1 MVDGVKGELEESP
14 MTKAQALECGL
25 APTGLTDRDVLSI
38 STIQELEDVTR
49 NKTSLKPPL
58 LTLQRRNSS
67 FAEFFE
73 GDFGQSLLS
82 RKHFRRNSGKE
93 DDLKVTTFPEDT
105 FSENDTGLFMRP
117 RANTE
122 SAIGKEHSKK
132 KKLSKVRM
140 YGLIKV
146 GED

>member
-1 MVDGVKGELEESP
+1 
-14 MTKAQALECGL
+14 MTKPPALESGL
-25 APTGLTDRDVLSI
+25 NPTGLTDRDVLSI
-38 STIQELEDVTR
+38 STIQELDDITR
-49 NKTSLKPPL
+49 KKTYSLKPPL
-58 LTLQRRNSS
+58 ITLQRRNSS

-82 RKHFRRNSGKE
+82 RKHFRRNSGKD
-93 DDLKVTTFPEDT
+93 DDLKVTLDDLKVTRQEDT

-117 RANTE
+117 RSNTE

-140 YGLIKV
+140 CGLMKV